1 MNFEL
6 ITLFRELE
14 KNRGGESPRC
24 RRCVW
29 GCADL
34 WPWPYITLVLLADG
48 RQRLLVE
55 RLHYFPHFGA
65 AFAQSSHLA
74 ISPLLSQP
82 RCLKKKT
89 MRSVYWKYMR
99 CWRGSQIQ
107 EHVSNGGCERHF
119 KEINHSSRVL
129 WRAFHLTNTGRRRE
143 KKSLTPN
150 VLWII
155 CFGQLVTSQ
164 KLLKSNISWP

>member
-24 RRCVW
+24 RRCVR

-34 WPWPYITLVLLADG
+34 WPWPYITLVFLADG

-82 RCLKKKT
+82 RCLKKKPCVLFT
-89 MRSVYWKYMR
+89 ANTRDVNVAVAYKSMCVMALVKDTSRKSITSHECFEELFTWQTLEEDEKRNPECSLNYLFRSICHQSKTV
-99 CWRGSQIQ
+99 
-107 EHVSNGGCERHF
+107 
-119 KEINHSSRVL
+119 
-129 WRAFHLTNTGRRRE
+129 
-143 KKSLTPN
+143 KK
-150 VLWII
+150 
-155 CFGQLVTSQ
+155 
-164 KLLKSNISWP
+164 